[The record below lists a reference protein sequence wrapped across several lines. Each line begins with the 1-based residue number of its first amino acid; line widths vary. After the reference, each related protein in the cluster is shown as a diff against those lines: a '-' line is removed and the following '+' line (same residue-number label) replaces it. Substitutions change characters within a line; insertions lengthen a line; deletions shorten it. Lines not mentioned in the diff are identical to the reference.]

1 MPVSVNEATG
11 QLQVSIPLLVVPGLD
26 GEGYQVNLNYSPPS
40 PGSHASWVGYG
51 WNLSPGAITR
61 SLNGIPDDYQGDIIN
76 IAKKPDYTRMT
87 GRIVGGGEAFSALSG
102 DIGMGAVWD
111 SERGI
116 LPNVSASLNGFGA
129 GISYFKEGG
138 DGVWTVGFNPVGA
151 ALAAVTFEKKG
162 SGSMAEQKQQF
173 TNSKAENANGRAEIK
188 AKGTKAKLRMAKP
201 SKEQLALKGIGMVS
215 GPFGLNSKRMLSMP
229 SFENGITGKSAGFN
243 GSVQWSALL
252 PDVGVEVGFETN
264 WTKMSYTP
272 WEEKPVTGYM
282 RSGYGEEGMDYT
294 HERQGVLDEYDKFIP
309 TPVAMPDQFSVS
321 AQGLAGSF
329 RAYFNEPGQFHQDGI
344 DYKVTQGPTVGLE
357 FAAGVSPPY
366 GNLTGGASV
375 AGDLKNTLEMETWG
389 VDGIGD
395 FGKYEDIYFAF
406 DGTATL
412 DRAYAE
418 PGSNKAKIRA
428 KKDGSHKDLTL
439 NETLNTITP
448 HNRLTQTKWI
458 RWNTRKKSTANFP
471 HDSEIRYPYRF
482 CNQDLDPVIAGSK
495 TLLEDDQIAEFQVV
509 SEKGLIYTFG
519 IPVLEVG
526 KVDVSFNHSVED
538 HSTGLVD
545 YKVVQ
550 TKAPKV
556 NTYLNMS
563 GFGLDDAL
571 DGFSNVS
578 GTIRKDPIVTEYLLT
593 SIVSADYV
601 DLTLDGPT
609 EDDLGT
615 WVKFEYEKD
624 FGLGVADWF
633 DFRSPMWGNRFT
645 EGNPA
650 DSRDDVASFSF
661 GSKEVYRL
669 KSIST
674 RTHVAKF
681 NCSPRTYDGF
691 AISDLDAAAESESI
705 SSNATCKLDNIKLY
719 AKNADGDEDLL
730 QVIEMDYAS
739 QANAL
744 VQGINGSGTAALTL
758 NGLTIQS
765 HDVIEETDKAH
776 YNFSYAYP
784 ETGDFPTEVQDRY
797 GNLIAEYDDPAWNEN
812 PAFSFNAT
820 NAWGSR
826 KRTAS
831 SEFDVHHPWLDVKSW
846 DSLAIDP
853 AAHCLKQVEMPG
865 GLSAFPQY
873 ESSEYRFVQEEPA
886 CRMLT
891 LHADSDDE
899 TMVVDLNDLLGASGG
914 GATGDVFDELGLTR
928 SQVRAFYES
937 YFEDRKLFH
946 KVKYELNSGSNA
958 YQYFSGF
965 VKIKGV
971 SLSSSGLLSIEIG
984 SDDADYSIPMEVC
997 RDYVLK
1003 YPNIATGNSRAET
1016 IGDDIEAAV
1025 QQFIQRLANV
1035 VPGLSA
1041 CSGLVKSDSYI
1052 RVPLPPGMAKHGAGI
1067 RVKRLLLLDEG
1078 IEDGDALMTGVEY
1091 DYTEYDG
1098 DVGKRVSSGVAAN
1111 EPRSLYD
1118 ECGFYRTLPKL
1129 SQTWFERGTQG
1140 KDTEKQTG
1148 PVGESFL
1155 PGPAVLYGEVA
1166 AKQIHQGASTTGHT
1180 IKRYFTHRQHPTQ
1193 IRWTDEDRTQLHM
1206 VDKQLP
1212 LGVYNKTTQ
1221 ELWYAQG
1228 FEVEHSQL
1236 PGQPIN
1242 QLAYGGA
1249 WDDRETWYT
1258 TSATYYSY
1266 FGEDEALPVISKWDV
1281 GEMEVP
1287 QFDELF
1293 SHGKKAVTV
1302 QESGSLEAD
1311 VSVQWLPPAIVAVI
1325 PSGFA
1330 TFSEMKQ
1337 VQAVHG
1343 TTRIIQ
1349 KPAFQK
1355 SVLNVETGKVVEI
1368 ENLAFDAVTLD
1379 PVLKSTSDGF
1389 TSVAFEHD
1397 GDDSTFE
1404 TFWTSRR
1411 IGYGMPAHQWHPELG
1426 GKYRNDRKVYE
1437 GGTRDFAGFS
1447 IKKLRERGQYFL
1459 LVCKLEAGGY
1469 CEDKM
1474 LGNVMESFSP
1484 GDLLRLKS
1492 DNYSKPD
1499 FYHVVSI
1506 SGNRVN
1512 LMASEHFG
1520 SETWQSKL
1528 NDDVDDATVEV
1539 VSSGRKNEY
1548 GRNVGGIEVYDDALN
1563 VTENQRIDEEDLEFM
1578 LSQMNAACPSFPTGS
1593 TVHHIAQTSGS
1604 SSLISSSANSFSDT
1618 LRIQELECAR
1628 IDTLCALKKFG
1639 VVFVEHPCQTGYVIF
1654 PLDSFNYVYNED
1666 QGVQFDFSSSCAEPE
1681 TIIPIRYNTEET
1693 NGGRFE
1699 FDHDLGAIVW
1709 VTQDN
1714 PCNPVVI
1721 FTPCRDYSKKIEV
1734 ANVIETN
1741 QQVISDAVDFEG
1753 LELASGNDYESG
1765 QRGRWVAKA
1774 GWSAQSG
1781 ASSLADD
1788 DVHHSRESG
1797 IMEEHEALN
1806 PAFSDFMVEPYVQP
1820 DEHPWVRTAEYTL
1833 HDRRG
1838 HPIETEDALGF
1849 YSSVEFG
1856 AQEQLVVWESA
1867 GARNKACMFES
1878 FERVESSASSPVVLM
1893 VDSRLDLGGF
1903 GYGGRSTL
1911 GGHTGN
1917 SSLLLNVQG
1926 GSTRKMNVGRFELDE
1941 RSTEPG
1947 GGIRVRF
1954 WAFTPTGS
1962 DGTKKFDV
1970 DEVFEVECL
1979 ELVSAPADGR
1989 VPASTT
1995 STELTTSTSHGVFD
2009 VASVVQTGYWTMM
2022 EALIPAED
2030 LGLNVGD
2037 DLALQLH
2044 WTASTGGLVF
2054 VDDLR
2059 VQPFNT
2065 MMNCKVYD
2073 GDDFKLLAE
2082 LGDNHFAKKFQYNR
2096 LDELIRVQVETA
2108 AGWKTVSEE
2117 VMHTKNH

>member
-102 DIGMGAVWD
+102 NIGLGAVWD

-138 DGVWTVGFNPVGA
+138 DGVWTVGFNPVAA
-151 ALAAVTFEKKG
+151 ALAAVSFEKKG
-162 SGSMAEQKQQF
+162 SGSMADQRQQF
-173 TNSKAENANGRAEIK
+173 ANAKVKNANGRAKIK
-188 AKGTKAKLRMAKP
+188 AEGTKAKLRMAKP
-201 SKEQLALKGIGMVS
+201 TKGMDMKGVGMVS
-215 GPFGLNSKRMLSMP
+215 GVFGLNSKRMLSMP
-229 SFENGITGKSAGFN
+229 SFENGITGESAGFN
-243 GSVQWSALL
+243 GSVQWSAFL

-439 NETLNTITP
+439 NETLNAITP

-458 RWNTRKKSTANFP
+458 RWNTRKKSTASFI
-471 HDSEIRYPYRF
+471 HDSEIRFPYRF
-482 CNQDLDPVIAGSK
+482 CNQSLPAGAVEAIS
-495 TLLEDDQIAEFQVV
+495 LLADDQVAEFQVV
-509 SEKGLIYTFG
+509 NEKGLIYTFG
-519 IPVLEVG
+519 IPVLEKN
-526 KVDVSFNHSVED
+526 KVDLSFNHSVEN
-538 HSTGLVD
+538 HNGLVD
-545 YKVVQ
+545 FKVVE
-550 TKAPKV
+550 TTAPKI
-556 NTYLNMS
+556 NGYLSSSEELGEAME
-563 GFGLDDAL
+563 
-571 DGFSNVS
+571 GFSNVS
-578 GTIRKDPIVTEYLLT
+578 GTIRKAPIVTEYLLT

-601 DLTLDGPT
+601 DLKLDGPT

-615 WVKFEYEKD
+615 WVKFEYEKE
-624 FGLGVADWF
+624 FGESSSSSIGWF

-691 AISDLDAAAESESI
+691 AISDLDAAAESEHI

-730 QVIEMDYAS
+730 QVIEMDYAN

-873 ESSEYRFVQEEPA
+873 EPSEYRFVQEEPA

-946 KVKYELNSGSNA
+946 KVKYELNSESNA

-1003 YPNIATGNSRAET
+1003 YPNIATGNSRAEN

-1355 SVLNVETGKVVEI
+1355 SVLSVETGKVVEI

-1437 GGTRDFAGFS
+1437 GGARDFAGFS
-1447 IKKLRERGQYFL
+1447 IKKLQEFGNWYL
-1459 LVCKLEAGGY
+1459 LICKESAASF
-1469 CEDKM
+1469 CEESM

-1492 DNYSKPD
+1492 DSYQSPD
-1499 FYHVVSI
+1499 FYHVVNT

-1512 LMASEHFG
+1512 LMASDHFG
-1520 SETWQSKL
+1520 TQAWQSLLGKSTE
-1528 NDDVDDATVEV
+1528 DAVVEV
-1539 VSSGRKNEY
+1539 VSSGRKNEF

-1563 VTENQRIDEEDLEFM
+1563 VTESQRISGQLTFM
-1578 LSQMNAACPSFPTGS
+1578 LNRMNAARPSAFPAYSAVLLNRTE
-1593 TVHHIAQTSGS
+1593 GS
-1604 SSLISSSANSFSDT
+1604 SSLKGGTFSDT
-1618 LRIQELECAR
+1618 LRIQEEECAR
-1628 IDTLCALKKFG
+1628 VQDLCALDHFG
-1639 VVFVEHPCQTGYVIF
+1639 VIFLDKPCQSGYVIYPF
-1654 PLDSFNYVYNED
+1654 ED
-1666 QGVQFDFSSSCAEPE
+1666 EVVQYIGEQGLSWTLGGNTCNEPE
-1681 TIIPIRYNTEET
+1681 TIIPIRYNTGET

-1797 IMEEHEALN
+1797 IMEEYEALN

-1820 DEHPWVRTAEYTL
+1820 DEHPWIRTAEYTL

-1856 AQEQLVVWESA
+1856 AQEQLVVWEST

-1878 FERVESSASSPVVLM
+1878 FERVESSASSSSILM
-1893 VDSRLDLGGF
+1893 VDSKLDIGGF
-1903 GYGGRSTL
+1903 SWGGHSSRQ
-1911 GGHTGN
+1911 GHTGN
-1917 SSLLLNVQG
+1917 SSLRLRVQG
-1926 GSTRKMNVGRFELDE
+1926 GATGKLNFARIELDD
-1941 RSTEPG
+1941 RCVEPG
-1947 GGIRVRF
+1947 GGLRVRF
-1954 WAFTPTGS
+1954 WVHNPIQP
-1962 DGTKKFDV
+1962 DGTKKYELNSLFAVRCFEQGCPPADDSTPAGV
-1970 DEVFEVECL
+1970 TSGCFLGTDLSPTDGFEV
-1979 ELVSAPADGR
+1979 S
-1989 VPASTT
+1989 
-1995 STELTTSTSHGVFD
+1995 
-2009 VASVVQTGYWTMM
+2009 SVVQTGQWTMM
-2022 EALIPAED
+2022 EGLLPAEE
-2030 LGLNVGD
+2030 
-2037 DLALQLH
+2037 LALSSGAAIVLQLN
-2044 WTASTGGLVF
+2044 WNAAASGRVF
-2054 VDDLR
+2054 MDDLR

-2082 LGDNHFAKKFQYNR
+2082 LGDSHFAKKFQYNR
-2096 LDELIRVQVETA
+2096 LDELIRVQIETA